1 MNGYTVEAKSPA
13 SGDRT
18 YDAFDRSFP
27 MTTPRTSREEASP
40 R

>member
-1 MNGYTVEAKSPA
+1 MNGYTVEAESPA

-18 YDAFDRSFP
+18 NAAFDPEFP
-27 MTTPRTSREEASP
+27 MITPRTSREEASP